1 MNMTFIIYFGRPANH
16 EKETKM
22 STPSKK
28 IAVITGASSGIGAVY
43 ADRLAKRGYDLILV
57 ARRAERLQA
66 LAAGIEK
73 AHGVRAQAL
82 AADLGTE
89 EGVASVE
96 RVLSSNDAVSIL
108 VNNAGIARLAPIGA
122 APVSDSLAQIALNL
136 TALTRLTHAVLPGL
150 KARNEGAI
158 ISVASVLG
166 LHTLPISAVYSG
178 TKAFVVAFS
187 RGLEQELA
195 DTAIRVQAVL
205 PASTATEVWDNSGV
219 PLSALN
225 PASVMSTEDMV
236 DASLSAFD
244 QGETL
249 TLPSVADAGLIER
262 YEAARG
268 ALFAATQTGQ
278 AAPRLL
284 PA

>member
-1 MNMTFIIYFGRPANH
+1 
-16 EKETKM
+16 M
-22 STPSKK
+22 STPAKK

-43 ADRLAKRGYDLILV
+43 ADRLARRGYDLILV
-57 ARRAERLQA
+57 ARRADRLQA
-66 LAAGIEK
+66 LAASIET
-73 AHGVRAQAL
+73 AHGVSARAL
-82 AADLGTE
+82 VADLETE
-89 EGVASVE
+89 AGVSSVE
-96 RVLSSNDAVSIL
+96 HILSTDAAVGIL
-108 VNNAGIARLAPIGA
+108 VNNAGIARLAPVA
-122 APVSDSLAQIALNL
+122 ASPVQHSLSQISLNL

-158 ISVASVLG
+158 INIASVLG

-195 DTAIRVQAVL
+195 GTGVRVQAVL

-225 PASVMSTEDMV
+225 PESVMTTDDMV
-236 DASLSAFD
+236 DAALSAFD
-244 QGETL
+244 KGETL

-268 ALFAATQTGQ
+268 ALFAATQTGK